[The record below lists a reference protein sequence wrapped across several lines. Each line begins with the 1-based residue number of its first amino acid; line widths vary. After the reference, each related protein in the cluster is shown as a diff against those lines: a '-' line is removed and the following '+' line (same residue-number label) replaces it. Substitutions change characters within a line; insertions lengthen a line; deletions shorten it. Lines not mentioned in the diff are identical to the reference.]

1 MTVPLRAMLFAGLG
15 VTLSTACVD
24 LNKNDVQPSTWEAT
38 LMPAPAFP
46 GLAGQAAAVVSAAGT
61 DLGVGLSG
69 ATPGAQHTWALRL
82 GTCALAG
89 QQIGE
94 DTDYPR
100 PAVRESGRR
109 GDPGHPVGSRRIIR
123 GGSPPQHRRYD
134 AACLRE
140 PRAAVIATE
149 DSCAQRSRPA
159 HGDPRARGVLPSRS
173 LHRDTGFRRRPPCRG
188 CAARPA
194 YPGTSLLGTRPL
206 RSP

>member
-82 GTCALAG
+82 GTCALPG

-100 PAVRESGRR
+100 LAVSDSGK
-109 GDPGHPVGSRRIIR
+109 
-123 GGSPPQHRRYD
+123 
-134 AACLRE
+134 AAAE
-140 PRAAVIATE
+140 AI
-149 DSCAQRSRPA
+149 
-159 HGDPRARGVLPSRS
+159 
-173 LHRDTGFRRRPPCRG
+173 
-188 CAARPA
+188 
-194 YPGTSLLGTRPL
+194 LGTQLARDGSYAVVVRL
-206 RSP
+206 STADTTRLACGNLARR